1 MTRYALT
8 EAISEL
14 LEVPIV
20 ERSVNAML
28 HCPLETH
35 EDRRPSFSI
44 HLDEGMWTC
53 FSCQEKGNINQ
64 LYRRLGVSVGYDVRF
79 AQARKMAEA
88 PIIKSHNFAATANS
102 HIASLRR
109 SISGQRVVRDF
120 TESKGIS
127 PDAVSHFGLGW
138 SEERDAISFP
148 YADTTGRVT
157 GIKYRYIN
165 GFKASETGS
174 QYGLY
179 GLNDAVGKEQ
189 VIICE
194 GESDTLATW
203 SRYGTGYG
211 VCGTSGASVSD
222 TQWSRFGLY
231 LLFARRIY
239 LLYDGDAAG
248 DKCAA
253 TAMSVLGT
261 DKCVRLRP
269 PDDEDASSFYSKHGT
284 LEGIGLVGAVLT

>member
-64 LYRRLGVSVGYDVRF
+64 LYRRLGVSIGYDVRF

-88 PIIKSHNFAATANS
+88 PVIQSHNFAALANA
-102 HIASLRR
+102 HIKSLRQ
-109 SISGQRVVRDF
+109 SVPGQRAVRDF
-120 TESKGIS
+120 IESRGIS
-127 PDAVSHFGLGW
+127 PDAVAHFGIGW
-138 SEERDAISFP
+138 DEQRTAISFP
-148 YADTTGRVT
+148 YAETTGRVS
-157 GIKYRYIN
+157 GIKYRYNN

-203 SRYGTGYG
+203 SRYGHEYG

-231 LLFARRIY
+231 LLFARRIF
-239 LLYDGDAAG
+239 LLYDADSAG

-261 DKCVRLRP
+261 DKCVRIRP
-269 PDDEDASSFYSKHGT
+269 PEEYDASEFYGQGGT
-284 LEGIGLVGAVLT
+284 LEQIGLVGAVLA